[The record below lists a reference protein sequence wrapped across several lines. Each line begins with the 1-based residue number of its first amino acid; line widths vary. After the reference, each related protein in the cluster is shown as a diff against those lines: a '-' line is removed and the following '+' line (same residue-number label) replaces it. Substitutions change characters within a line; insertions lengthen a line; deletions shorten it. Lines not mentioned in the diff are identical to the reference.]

1 MAGKTMKDMTVGSPM
16 KLILGFLELYEE
28 NCAGKDP
35 ESCSRWFR
43 DAYGI
48 LDRYLKEKGNAGL
61 RFLYFKA
68 LKGSE

>member
-1 MAGKTMKDMTVGSPM
+1 MGTFRCR
-16 KLILGFLELYEE
+16 IRLGFLELYEE
-28 NCAGKDP
+28 NCSGKDP

-43 DAYGI
+43 EAYGI
-48 LDRYLKEKGNAGL
+48 LDRYLEERGNTSL